1 MTCCAEP
8 GKMSPV
14 SPPPIRADHLADA
27 ARRRPNLLRALSEQE
42 VLAAIFAAGTLS
54 RPQIAARTGLSKVT
68 VGAAVDR
75 LARAG
80 LVSVSGPV
88 HGARGRS
95 PLAYRLAGRAGYVI
109 GIDLEAS
116 CARAAA
122 SDIVGELIAEAA
134 QPAARQTPRALS
146 AQVLALVNDLI
157 ERAGPDRGPLLA
169 IGVSVPGVVDQSS
182 RRVTALAHNLSP
194 DGGLDPLSALRG
206 RFDVPVLIDNDVNLA
221 ALGELWHGAGRGQ
234 HTFALMSVGV
244 GVGMGIVIDGTL
256 VRGAHGA
263 AGEVGYLPSGIDPFA
278 QRHRLH
284 GGLED
289 DVGEAGLLAAFAQLV
304 CDRPPAPSPSHARE
318 LLALAHEGDLAART
332 VLDQAARRIGAAIA
346 SVIAVLDPELVV
358 LGGEI
363 GADPWLLGPVREAVA
378 QLVPLAA
385 RIESSTLGERA
396 SLRGAIALALRD
408 ARAELFAR

>member
-1 MTCCAEP
+1 MPWWAGEDVAVTL
-8 GKMSPV
+8 
-14 SPPPIRADHLADA
+14 PPIRSDHPADTAG
-27 ARRRPNLLRALSEQE
+27 RRPNLLRALSEQE
-42 VLAAIFAAGTLS
+42 VLASIFAAGPLS

-75 LARAG
+75 LTRAG
-80 LVSVSGPV
+80 LVQVSGPV

-95 PLAYRLAGRAGYVI
+95 PLTYGLAGRAGYVI

-122 SDIVGELIAEAA
+122 SDIVGELIAEVA

-146 AQVLALVNDLI
+146 AQVLALVSALI
-157 ERAGPDRGPLLA
+157 DRAGPDRGQLLA

-182 RRVTALAHNLSP
+182 RRVTALAHNLSA

-234 HTFALMSVGV
+234 HTFALVSVGV
-244 GVGMGIVIDGTL
+244 GVGMGIVIDGAL

-278 QRHRLH
+278 ERHRLH

-289 DVGEAGLLAAFAQLV
+289 DVGEAGLLAAFAQLGS
-304 CDRPPAPSPSHARE
+304 DRQAAPAPSHARE
-318 LLALAHEGDLAART
+318 ILDLARGGDAAART
-332 VLDQAARRIGAAIA
+332 VVAQAARRIGAAIA
-346 SVIAVLDPELVV
+346 SVIAVLDPVLVV

-363 GADPWLLGPVREAVA
+363 GADPWLLAPVREAVA

-396 SLRGAIALALRD
+396 ALRGAIALALRD